1 MKVVFNTQNFN
12 IAKINPIKNDY
23 KYQSNSTK
31 NGIDSTSFGANAY
44 YKNAK
49 NIYSA
54 IGRAKR
60 VGILVH
66 KDVDADALS
75 SGLLLLTLLKRKYR
89 DKDIQFVLNQDI
101 PKYLS
106 KIPFISEITQYKDLQ
121 DKNFDTVVVL
131 DCDDSRVDCSDIFDK
146 AGVKINIDHHKKSEN
161 SPNFMKPLS
170 ILNPNAVSTTQLLY
184 DNLMMPFGIKPND
197 SMIEC
202 ILTGIVSD
210 SGNFKNV
217 PSQLDLT
224 MTMDLLEQQSW
235 IPIKTLVKNI
245 NNNFTTSKQRSE
257 ELECLY
263 SEIASG
269 KNIQEHITPSG
280 RSVKY
285 FVMDRNLLDKYK
297 VKDNEADIKEV
308 INSLVSMNKS
318 KCDVSAALWQREN
331 GNVRL
336 SLRSKDIEVLGIAEK
351 FGGGGHPFAAGAPI
365 SGNLDEALEQ
375 VLDAFDAEL

>member
-31 NGIDSTSFGANAY
+31 KGIDSTSFGANSY

-131 DCDDSRVDCSDIFDK
+131 DCVDSRVDCADIFDK

-184 DNLMMPFGIKPND
+184 DNFMMPFGIKPNY
-197 SMIEC
+197 SMI
-202 ILTGIVSD
+202 
-210 SGNFKNV
+210 
-217 PSQLDLT
+217 
-224 MTMDLLEQQSW
+224 
-235 IPIKTLVKNI
+235 
-245 NNNFTTSKQRSE
+245 
-257 ELECLY
+257 
-263 SEIASG
+263 
-269 KNIQEHITPSG
+269 
-280 RSVKY
+280 
-285 FVMDRNLLDKYK
+285 
-297 VKDNEADIKEV
+297 
-308 INSLVSMNKS
+308 
-318 KCDVSAALWQREN
+318 
-331 GNVRL
+331 
-336 SLRSKDIEVLGIAEK
+336 
-351 FGGGGHPFAAGAPI
+351 
-365 SGNLDEALEQ
+365 
-375 VLDAFDAEL
+375 